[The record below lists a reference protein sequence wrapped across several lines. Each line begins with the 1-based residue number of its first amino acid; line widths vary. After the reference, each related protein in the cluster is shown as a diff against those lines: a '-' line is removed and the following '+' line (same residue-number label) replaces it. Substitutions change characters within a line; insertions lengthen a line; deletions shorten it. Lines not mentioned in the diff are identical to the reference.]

1 MSNVKILPAGRG
13 SKTSHDLELVDVVP
27 IEEIDNT
34 TGNTE
39 QQSKSSMPQTK
50 GNFGWGAGTK
60 ANPATEENGETH
72 NGTTP
77 RRVRS
82 RSRSES
88 EVSDVVSEEEDENYN
103 IYVTD
108 SKSANRNKLNTSE
121 DLTTLEF
128 ASTMLDA
135 ARMGNV
141 HQSKRMRKKSKKSR
155 TQGRNVPR
163 HVQTQTWDDHM
174 ADLKQQIAQLRDEVA
189 SSELWGQAMD
199 ARRQAQRD
207 ADAAFSASNSVHG
220 GKKKNIDGGGETNQ
234 LTGVSTKVVMK
245 PFTGIGK
252 QSHGAGSLRTRR
264 LKRAQTMKENVLK
277 KKLEKMSARKNKLK
291 NHVFSIQKDNRR
303 LSVVDVI
310 NKATADK
317 TGGTDT
323 VTGGTDTATGR
334 KGERKHGSTSV
345 IEIDQDL
352 LQYAAHHQDKC
363 RHLHHCIRLTKKWR
377 IYPHSWIHTIWISCT
392 MFFVLWTSIVLPVT
406 IAFVHA
412 DQRPSWW
419 VVVDTCADYF
429 FIIDVLLNFRAV
441 YLGKQSLF
449 LDFIFPVLVFCFF

>member
-27 IEEIDNT
+27 IEEIDNP
-34 TGNTE
+34 TGLDNTE

-60 ANPATEENGETH
+60 ENPATEENGKTH

-82 RSRSES
+82 RSKSES
-88 EVSDVVSEEEDENYN
+88 EVSDVVSNEDENYN
-103 IYVTD
+103 IYD
-108 SKSANRNKLNTSE
+108 GSGRKSANPNKLNTSE
-121 DLTTLEF
+121 DLNTLEF

-141 HQSKRMRKKSKKSR
+141 HQSKQMRNKSKKPR
-155 TQGRNVPR
+155 TQGKGKGVS
-163 HVQTQTWDDHM
+163 QAKAWDRHM
-174 ADLKQQIAQLRDEVA
+174 ADLKEQIATLRMSTDWSA
-189 SSELWGQAMD
+189 AMD

-207 ADAAFSASNSVHG
+207 AEATSHATNAVHG
-220 GKKKNIDGGGETNQ
+220 GKNIDGGGKTNQ
-234 LTGVSTKVVMK
+234 LTTKVVMK
-245 PFTGIGK
+245 PFTGMGK

-264 LKRAQTMKENVLK
+264 IKRAQTMKDNVLK

-291 NHVFSIQKDNRR
+291 NHVFSIQKNNRR

-377 IYPHSWIHTIWISCT
+377 IYPHSWVHTIWILCT

-449 LDFIFPVLVFCFF
+449 LDFIFPVLVFFFLT

>member
-1 MSNVKILPAGRG
+1 
-13 SKTSHDLELVDVVP
+13 
-27 IEEIDNT
+27 
-34 TGNTE
+34 
-39 QQSKSSMPQTK
+39 
-50 GNFGWGAGTK
+50 
-60 ANPATEENGETH
+60 
-72 NGTTP
+72 
-77 RRVRS
+77 
-82 RSRSES
+82 
-88 EVSDVVSEEEDENYN
+88 
-103 IYVTD
+103 
-108 SKSANRNKLNTSE
+108 
-121 DLTTLEF
+121 
-128 ASTMLDA
+128 
-135 ARMGNV
+135 
-141 HQSKRMRKKSKKSR
+141 
-155 TQGRNVPR
+155 
-163 HVQTQTWDDHM
+163 M

-264 LKRAQTMKENVLK
+264 IKRAQTMKDNVLK

-310 NKATADK
+310 NKASADM
-317 TGGTDT
+317 TN
-323 VTGGTDTATGR
+323 GTDTATGR

-377 IYPHSWIHTIWISCT
+377 IYPHSWIHTIWILCT

-449 LDFIFPVLVFCFF
+449 LDFIFPVLVFFFLT